1 MQKIK
6 VQTQGDFELP
16 LGWLEKALR
25 LPGGKVGQVA
35 LFIVAEAQARRKNST
50 FVRQKK
56 LDAIGVNRMACYRCL
71 NALHDAGLIQ
81 LYRFRGNAP
90 VVRIIDPPE

>member
-6 VQTQGDFELP
+6 VQTQGDFKLP
-16 LGWLEKALR
+16 LGWLEKALC

-56 LDAIGVNRMACYRCL
+56 LDAIGINRMACYRCL
-71 NALHDAGLIQ
+71 NALQTAGLVK
-81 LYRFRGNAP
+81 LYRYRGASP
-90 VVRIIDPPE
+90 IVEIIDPEK